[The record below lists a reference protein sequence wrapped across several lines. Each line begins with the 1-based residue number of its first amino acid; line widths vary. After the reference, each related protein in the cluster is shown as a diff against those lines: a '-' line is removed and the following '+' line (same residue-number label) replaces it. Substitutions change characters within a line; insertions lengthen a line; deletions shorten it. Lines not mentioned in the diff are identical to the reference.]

1 MAPRRVNALIFA
13 AGLLVWIA
21 NAALYWLASP
31 PLGHD
36 EAQYVLAAQDLVAGE
51 EPRWFYVSS
60 GMSVLAA
67 VGRAVGDGEVALRGP
82 MFVLG
87 IGFVLAAGGLAWRVY
102 GAATAAWV
110 VAVLAGMKSIMRLS
124 ADLLSDLPATALLLA
139 GTAVIVAEV
148 GREGD
153 EEPIRWRVVLAAP
166 LFAAAL
172 YVRYASCVPIAIV
185 GAALLVV
192 YGRRI
197 VRRPAPIVVTAA
209 LFLVL
214 LVPHAMTA
222 MEETGSPL
230 GILLASKDVPG
241 QTWMGQGL
249 ATYVTSNPVQY
260 YGLLAPVVLLGGLI
274 AIGYVRERR
283 TVLLWLVAVGDIVAI
298 GLISHAQ
305 ARYVCF
311 GVTLLVVLG
320 VEVLRTWI
328 AARPSRVRRVA
339 VAAAAVAIVAA
350 WVVVAIAQVRYAAR
364 RRVTT
369 EVTRAAAAAMR
380 RDAGGAR
387 CHVMADEF
395 TIIEWYSGCRS
406 SSWPWEDLE
415 RGDVVYVVRIPA
427 TAPGEGRGRA
437 RPILERPDV
446 AVTRFDR

>member
-1 MAPRRVNALIFA
+1 
-13 AGLLVWIA
+13 
-21 NAALYWLASP
+21 
-31 PLGHD
+31 
-36 EAQYVLAAQDLVAGE
+36 
-51 EPRWFYVSS
+51 
-60 GMSVLAA
+60 
-67 VGRAVGDGEVALRGP
+67 

-110 VAVLAGMKSIMRLS
+110 VAVLAGMTSIVRLS
-124 ADLLSDLPATALLLA
+124 ADLLSDLPATTLLLA

-148 GREGD
+148 ERRGEAGED
-153 EEPIRWRVVLAAP
+153 APIRWRVVLAAP
-166 LFAAAL
+166 LLAAAL
-172 YVRYASCVPIAIV
+172 YVRYASCVPIAIL

-197 VRRPAPIVVTAA
+197 WRRPAPIVVTAV

-222 MEETGSPL
+222 MDETGSPL

-241 QTWMGQGL
+241 QTWLGQGL
-249 ATYVTSNPVQY
+249 ATYVTSNPIRY
-260 YGLLAPVVLLGGLI
+260 YGLLAPVVLLAGIG
-274 AIGYVRERR
+274 AIGRERR
-283 TVLLWLVAVGDIVAI
+283 TVLLWLVAVADIVVI

-305 ARYVCF
+305 ARYIFF

-320 VEVLRTWI
+320 VEVLRKVI
-328 AARPSRVRRVA
+328 AARPLGVRRMM
-339 VAAAAVAIVAA
+339 AAAAVIAIVAS
-350 WVVVAIAQVRYAAR
+350 WVLVAIAQVRYAAR

-369 EVTRAAAAAMR
+369 EPPRAAAAAIR

-406 SSWPWEDLE
+406 SSWPWEAME
-415 RGDVVYVVRIPA
+415 RGELVYVVRIPA
-427 TAPGEGRGRA
+427 TAPGQARGRP
-437 RPILERPDV
+437 RSILERPDV